1 MAFSN
6 FFNVP
11 FLNKSAE
18 LGCKKACV
26 KLKSY
31 ESTIDHR
38 SWASD
43 EAKQSKFL
51 SDLVTCQNPAIT
63 GYGEGDISDLDV
75 HVGRAESNYNV
86 NAARGPSTSAYKG
99 KAGVGQ
105 KRNQGDITA
114 AGIRDNIMPQ
124 LGVLTGGDSL
134 LECANM
140 HLAEYQKVLKI
151 KTTLEKELEVSN
163 ERLKTAKEENEKIR
177 EILASKL
184 DSNTAKDFYNK
195 IQKLTTAGKLSNNEE
210 NEMLQI
216 YKKMENM
223 NKAYEVLQAENNYLK
238 RLIEKLDERVTMEN
252 ITTQPEKSND
262 VAYLHKEINT
272 LRKECIMLRQME
284 DEYQKLKQQQQLNKL
299 PSISE
304 QDAENIKAIIKER
317 NSLREKCKS
326 FKALEK
332 QVQQLEQQAEEAHKK
347 AGNLSSSL
355 SNQSQYIDK
364 MEGEMQN
371 MQKYYEG
378 QNQNACYKE
387 ECLKAQLEDIKD
399 ELIKAKCQAQKA
411 DMLAM
416 EVSSLRNEILKRDL
430 ALNDYDCQYK
440 QLMDVVNELQSV
452 KLQCLHDNQTQT
464 SKNQTDEL
472 AFFTCATLE
481 EIMKELKKKGCL
493 NDEFMV
499 AYGLEPEP
507 HDNNVEYDKQCCRE
521 MRRLQQQLDEMEKE
535 KQNAADCEA
544 ICADALKR
552 LKELET
558 EKSKLL
564 QENLVLNG
572 KLKDGDDKMANM
584 LNKIEHLDK
593 EINRNGQEANRI
605 GKDLEGTIGLV
616 KDISDVQIKN
626 QQLTNAVSAIN
637 SRDDQKIIDDLRRQ
651 LEEELAKLKK
661 CQQDNA
667 RLQEEAKER
676 EMDLK
681 ELKDLNNKLEADRKK
696 LKAENNKLLNSKA
709 HIKNSLNKQEG
720 KNKKGNNEARE
731 TDEENEDSEPDKEF
745 PIKRDK
751 DTYEDND
758 KRDISK
764 IVSDKYQDKTGD
776 NVGSEEKTDKSKTPL
791 NKNQDKTGKHIDSN
805 ENTDKSK
812 TGSKPQDKSSKY
824 KDSDEKPDR
833 SKTSSNKNQADME
846 IKDNSKQPLK
856 DTKDT
861 LQNKSKTDNR
871 EKNTNENKKQFT
883 DNISTPTSIMKAA
896 ALGDYKT
903 PILKQT
909 AGASLRKDAANKQ
922 PSRDQHKAAALD
934 DFVNMKSDTFKSN
947 LQQGRSFEKELR
959 NILEEFIHECGYCFC
974 RLFNTK
980 SKLYAICHKLYHS
993 GIDTLSF
1000 RELAYLHK
1008 KIYAQA
1014 EQLLP
1019 GCLLD
1024 MILSD
1029 HKEQVENMLST
1040 SMVMPRLI
1048 GGTEVDFKMSDTN
1061 VTDMDQKC
1069 CCCKNELCC
1078 NNSDEMLKDKVNK
1091 LEKDIEIARDYLETL
1106 KNIPLETSLPS
1117 DNGDSTD
1124 TNNSTY
1130 RASSTVMIQQK
1141 SRHSK
1146 HLKKLKDR
1154 LIKHPAI

>member
-720 KNKKGNNEARE
+720 KNKKG
-731 TDEENEDSEPDKEF
+731 
-745 PIKRDK
+745 
-751 DTYEDND
+751 
-758 KRDISK
+758 
-764 IVSDKYQDKTGD
+764 
-776 NVGSEEKTDKSKTPL
+776 
-791 NKNQDKTGKHIDSN
+791 
-805 ENTDKSK
+805 
-812 TGSKPQDKSSKY
+812 
-824 KDSDEKPDR
+824 
-833 SKTSSNKNQADME
+833 
-846 IKDNSKQPLK
+846 
-856 DTKDT
+856 
-861 LQNKSKTDNR
+861 
-871 EKNTNENKKQFT
+871 
-883 DNISTPTSIMKAA
+883 
-896 ALGDYKT
+896 
-903 PILKQT
+903 
-909 AGASLRKDAANKQ
+909 
-922 PSRDQHKAAALD
+922 
-934 DFVNMKSDTFKSN
+934 
-947 LQQGRSFEKELR
+947 RSFEKELR